1 MNKGVYI
8 ESLPLDEYEQSSY
21 QVNGDFRSVK
31 FTIEEVVQYYKVQSI
46 RLVNFQT
53 LLTIKKS
60 TIFFRY

>member
-1 MNKGVYI
+1 MNKEVYI
-8 ESLPLDEYEQSSY
+8 ESRPLDEYEQSSY